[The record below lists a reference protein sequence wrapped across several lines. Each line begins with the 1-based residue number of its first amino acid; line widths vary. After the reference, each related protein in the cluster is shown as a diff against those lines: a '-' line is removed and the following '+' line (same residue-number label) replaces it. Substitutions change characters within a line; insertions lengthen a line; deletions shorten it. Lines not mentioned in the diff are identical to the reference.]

1 MPSVYYAAVEGDPLT
16 SGDGSRVFASER
28 VGTIADQSGRQR
40 RMAFIGDHAYCGKCK
55 NTGPITCG
63 AGVDD
68 MRRMIDLANGGRR
81 QAVGGDIVLC
91 KCSEPPRIIA
101 VHGRR

>member
-40 RMAFIGDHAYCGKCK
+40 RMAFIGDHAYC
-55 NTGPITCG
+55 
-63 AGVDD
+63 
-68 MRRMIDLANGGRR
+68 
-81 QAVGGDIVLC
+81 
-91 KCSEPPRIIA
+91 
-101 VHGRR
+101 